1 MKVKALQGDTVDLL
15 CFRHYGTT
23 QGVTEQVLAANPGL
37 SNSVFLEDGR
47 AEAELSG
54 TITETMQP
62 AQRTIPLRGGN
73 NANR

>member
-37 SNSVFLEDGR
+37 SNGVFLEAGQ
-47 AEAELSG
+47 EVELPEQQKRKHREMIQLWS
-54 TITETMQP
+54 
-62 AQRTIPLRGGN
+62 
-73 NANR
+73 